1 VNPEEVVGSGNE
13 GLEAP
18 DGEVL
23 QVLLELPE
31 RGGGSHMLRERA
43 NHATGGVFVAI
54 PAFSLF
60 LTERVEHHR
69 IRTLLATA
77 LALRG
82 GARPVR
88 TGAFAPRPGQER
100 RGWRPTRSLARGGG
114 RGLMSRLSPLMGISS
129 GGCGRTRG
137 TGSAGKGA
145 RMQAECP

>member
-1 VNPEEVVGSGNE
+1 MTPRRPPVNPEEVVGSGNE
-13 GLEAP
+13 GVEAP

-88 TGAFAPRPGQER
+88 TGAFAPRPER
-100 RGWRPTRSLARGGG
+100 APGRNGWGRPHPWESG
-114 RGLMSRLSPLMGISS
+114 RGVP
-129 GGCGRTRG
+129 
-137 TGSAGKGA
+137 
-145 RMQAECP
+145 